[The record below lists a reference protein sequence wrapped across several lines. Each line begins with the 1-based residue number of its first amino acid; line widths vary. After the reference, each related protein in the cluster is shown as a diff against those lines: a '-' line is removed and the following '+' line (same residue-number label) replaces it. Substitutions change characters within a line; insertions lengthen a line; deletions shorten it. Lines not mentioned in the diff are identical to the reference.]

1 MSCDL
6 HTHSTFSDGT
16 STPEELVS
24 AAQELGLTAVALC
37 DHNDVDGLPRFLAAA
52 RGGRTAAVP
61 GTEIST
67 VFEGTEL
74 HILGLFI
81 PERGWEAVR
90 ELTAR
95 MRRSKEESNLTLERR
110 LRAAGYALDY
120 AVMRAAKP
128 DGYLNRAHFAAEL
141 TRLGY
146 TSSIDDAFRTLLA
159 PG

>member
-74 HILGLFI
+74 HILGLFN
-81 PERGWEAVR
+81 
-90 ELTAR
+90 LTAGKPARSGR
-95 MRRSKEESNLTLERR
+95 MRG
-110 LRAAGYALDY
+110 AGGA
-120 AVMRAAKP
+120 
-128 DGYLNRAHFAAEL
+128 
-141 TRLGY
+141 
-146 TSSIDDAFRTLLA
+146 I
-159 PG
+159 

>member
-61 GTEIST
+61 GN
-67 VFEGTEL
+67 GDK
-74 HILGLFI
+74 HGL
-81 PERGWEAVR
+81 RGHG
-90 ELTAR
+90 
-95 MRRSKEESNLTLERR
+95 
-110 LRAAGYALDY
+110 AAYSGP
-120 AVMRAAKP
+120 V
-128 DGYLNRAHFAAEL
+128 H
-141 TRLGY
+141 T
-146 TSSIDDAFRTLLA
+146 
-159 PG
+159 

>member
-67 VFEGTEL
+67 AGKPCASSRP
-74 HILGLFI
+74 GCA
-81 PERGWEAVR
+81 G
-90 ELTAR
+90 AR
-95 MRRSKEESNLTLERR
+95 RR
-110 LRAAGYALDY
+110 A
-120 AVMRAAKP
+120 
-128 DGYLNRAHFAAEL
+128 
-141 TRLGY
+141 
-146 TSSIDDAFRTLLA
+146 I
-159 PG
+159 

>member
-67 VFEGTEL
+67 IFEGTEL
-74 HILGLFI
+74 HILACSYL
-81 PERGWEAVR
+81 
-90 ELTAR
+90 
-95 MRRSKEESNLTLERR
+95 S
-110 LRAAGYALDY
+110 AAGKPCASSRPGC
-120 AVMRAAKP
+120 AGARRRA
-128 DGYLNRAHFAAEL
+128 
-141 TRLGY
+141 
-146 TSSIDDAFRTLLA
+146 I
-159 PG
+159 